1 MGAYPTTPRSE
12 FLLWCTAHVEPF
24 TSNAAQIGI
33 TPAMATAFSDAV
45 DLATAK
51 TASQQEAKQALRVAT
66 EQVGEAFEELREL
79 TGELVR
85 TIKAFAENSSKPSIV
100 YNAAQIDPP
109 APPSPAPPPGMPTDL
124 VVGLEP
130 SGALSLRWKCQ
141 NPPGTQGTVYLI
153 ERRLNTTGPYLF
165 RGAVGEKRFNDD
177 TVPAGTSQ
185 VEYKIWA
192 QRSDAQGVA
201 NFFTVRFG
209 VGGGGG
215 FAITQQFSAGGGE
228 ESAKLAA

>member
-1 MGAYPTTPRSE
+1 MGAYPTTPRSA

-24 TSNAAQIGI
+24 TNNAAQIGI
-33 TPAMATAFSDAV
+33 TPAMATAFAAAV
-45 DLATAK
+45 DLATDK
-51 TASQQEAKQALRVAT
+51 TANQQEVKQQLRVAT
-66 EQVGEAFEELREL
+66 EQVGEAFSELREL

-153 ERRLNTTGPYLF
+153 ERRLNNAGAFAF
-165 RGAVGEKRFNDD
+165 RAAVGEKRFTDD
-177 TVPAGTSQ
+177 SVPAGSTQ
-185 VEYKIWA
+185 VEYRVQA
-192 QRSDAQGVA
+192 QRADAQGVA

-215 FAITQQFSAGGGE
+215 FAITQQFSVGGGE
-228 ESAKLAA
+228 EAAKLAA